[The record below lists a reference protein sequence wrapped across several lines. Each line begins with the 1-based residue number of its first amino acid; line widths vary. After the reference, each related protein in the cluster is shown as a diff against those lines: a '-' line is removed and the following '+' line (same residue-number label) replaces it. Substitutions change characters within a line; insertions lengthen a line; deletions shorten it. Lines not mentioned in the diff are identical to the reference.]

1 MSNVDIQ
8 NLRTRLIDNF
18 QQTIDLSEEDM
29 AGLLEDIN
37 GNFVSSQE
45 NDANTANSMYGAAL
59 EANQKFFGELT
70 SAMSAIASGD
80 GAPVEIGGVVIDN
93 INTPA
98 GMTVFTTQVQL
109 FQAQLEVVN
118 NTFNFIK
125 QFEKSLGNLIS

>member
-18 QQTIDLSEEDM
+18 QQTIDLSEEEM
-29 AGLLEDIN
+29 ASLLEDIT
-37 GNFVSSQE
+37 GNFVASQDPE
-45 NDANTANSMYGAAL
+45 ANTANSMYGSAL

-70 SAMSAIASGD
+70 SAMSAIASGESSQ
-80 GAPVEIGGVVIDN
+80 VEIGGVVIDN